1 MYISMQ
7 IVFVYLSQWAHVS
20 NYQKC
25 EMFSSQKKKN
35 IYIYIYEEKEKEKVY
50 LKC

>member
-25 EMFSSQKKKN
+25 EMFSSQKKKKKN
-35 IYIYIYEEKEKEKVY
+35 EEKEKEKVY

>member
-1 MYISMQ
+1 MQ

-25 EMFSSQKKKN
+25 EMFSSQKKKKKN
-35 IYIYIYEEKEKEKVY
+35 EEKEKEKVY

>member
-1 MYISMQ
+1 MQ

-25 EMFSSQKKKN
+25 EMFSSPKKKKN
-35 IYIYIYEEKEKEKVY
+35 EEKEKEKVY